1 MEHSI
6 CPGVRGRRWAEACE
20 LSDRDHLEWRSM
32 TYAVHHEKTFPW
44 SLEEA
49 METEPLNLREAQ
61 GTHLPRPNPTSSSSN
76 RTRTGTKTRAGLL
89 AQALHRP
96 DLREPVKIHT
106 NLKKHSRSAVSRD
119 TETSRTARDLRW
131 DPNYRRGNLN
141 KAAAMGSRITPSSE
155 W

>member
-1 MEHSI
+1 MHQSGHFAGSQRAGVSCQDRGNQPHRCMEHSI

-106 NLKKHSRSAVSRD
+106 NLKK
-119 TETSRTARDLRW
+119 TF
-131 DPNYRRGNLN
+131 
-141 KAAAMGSRITPSSE
+141 
-155 W
+155 